1 MHKQLLDQVVKKVVT
16 AGAVCLLATSMANVY
31 ADSAADIKQYQG
43 YMQKKFSDIKLQD
56 FADGVYAIDKIS
68 RDSWEAIEEFPPY
81 EIFIDDGKDMWETK
95 FANGKGYADC
105 FKDGPAVA
113 SKYPHWDKDK
123 SMVMTLPLAINNCL
137 EANGEKP
144 LKYKKG
150 AINNILSYMAFESRG
165 QKTNV
170 EVPSDDPKAV
180 EAYNKGKQFW
190 FARRGQLNMSC
201 ATCHAQNAGQ
211 KIRADVLS
219 PGLGQTT
226 HFPVYRSKWGTVGT
240 LHRRF
245 TGCNKQVRAKPFK
258 AQGEEYRNLEYFLT
272 AMSNGIELNGPGA
285 RK

>member
-1 MHKQLLDQVVKKVVT
+1 MHKQLLEQVVKKVVT